1 MNIRQLINVL
11 EEIEASADTAPVP
24 SNSNVAPVPG
34 VQVATAPVTTKPNP
48 KAPPGG
54 YAGKGEV
61 RDFYK
66 AKGIITNPEAWDQM
80 QTKQGQEAW
89 RQIQHGKYKGQDWKT
104 LPMDLR
110 KRAGIHDDMPNSL
123 DAPWNYTGDNT
134 MVVTPQGY
142 GLSGSEHQGFQDPN
156 APEGIL
162 KIPPIKQLPGGGGD
176 MHAVA
181 HFLHRSGHDDDSIA
195 RSLRHYF
202 PKITDQ
208 QVKTQLRS
216 ANDFN
221 RAGYNVGKSI
231 AIDSPHDH
239 DANPM
244 GPFSHSGAIRKIDPD
259 VAERGLGI
267 MYDNGRDRDEA
278 QRSIKSAYRT
288 KSGANTWHTYDEV
301 DPQFE
306 DAMQYAM
313 ANSYKI
319 GNFTV
324 SETDEI
330 GDNGK
335 PTGRRVIFA
344 QAFGKYLGGP
354 KGKGLGS
361 MTSYWHGTPEQWK
374 RDKATYLAHLKTAG

>member
-1 MNIRQLINVL
+1 MNIRQLLNIL
-11 EEIEASADTAPVP
+11 EDIEAAVDEPASVPAEPAAAPV
-24 SNSNVAPVPG
+24 VA
-34 VQVATAPVTTKPNP
+34 KP
-48 KAPPGG
+48 PPGG
-54 YAGKGEV
+54 YSGKGEIK
-61 RDFYK
+61 DFYK
-66 AKGIITNPEAWDQM
+66 HKGIITNPEAWNQM
-80 QTKQGQEAW
+80 QSKDGQEAW

-104 LPMDLR
+104 LPIDIRR
-110 KRAGIHDDMPNSL
+110 KAGIHDDLPNRL
-123 DAPWNYTGDNT
+123 DAPWNYEGDGT
-134 MVVTPQGY
+134 MVLTQQGY
-142 GLSGSEHQGFQDPN
+142 SLSGSEHKGFQDPN
-156 APEGIL
+156 APEGVL
-162 KIPPIKQLPGGGGD
+162 KIPPIKQLPDHGSD
-176 MHAVA
+176 MNTVA
-181 HFLHRSGHDDDSIA
+181 NFLHRSGHDDASIE

-208 QVKTQLRS
+208 QVKNHIYS

-221 RAGYNVGKSI
+221 RAGYNVGRSI

-239 DANPM
+239 DSNPM

-259 VAERGLGI
+259 VAAVGSSI
-267 MYDNGRDRDEA
+267 MYDAGKDPKEA
-278 QRSIKSAYRT
+278 TRSIKSAYKT

-306 DAMQYAM
+306 DGMQYAM
-313 ANSYKI
+313 ANSYKV

-335 PTGRRVIFA
+335 PTGRKVIFA

-374 RDKATYLAHLKTAG
+374 RDKATYLAHLETAG